1 MFSLIAVSYFT
12 KINRGQEMNNE
23 QLRFGIFLA
32 PFHALNENP
41 TNALDRD
48 FELIEHLDRLGYDE
62 AWIGEHHSGGF
73 EIIASPEVF
82 MAAAFERTKNIRIGT
97 GVVSLP
103 YHHPFM
109 AVDRMIQLDHQSKGR
124 AMFGVG
130 PGALVGDAFRM
141 GIDPSTQ
148 RDRMNEALDV
158 ILPLLRGEIVSKKT
172 DWFEVRE
179 AQIQLPCY
187 TQPHIE
193 MAVACARSPSGALA
207 AGKHGLG
214 MLSIGG
220 TSDDALTHHANNW
233 KICEETAI
241 ANKKHVDRKNWRVV
255 TLAHIADTREQALE
269 NVKFGIEQFARYFR
283 EIATFPIVPDNI
295 HNAAEYLM
303 ENNMACIG
311 TPDDAIKYIEK
322 LQIGTGGF
330 GAYMELAHNWA
341 DWQATKRHYELMSRY
356 VAPHFQGLNA
366 LRQASYD
373 YSFENRDVFV
383 GKAAAAVQEAIDTHE
398 KVRSK
403 KNIAAE

>member
-1 MFSLIAVSYFT
+1 M
-12 KINRGQEMNNE
+12 INDR
-23 QLRFGIFLA
+23 LRFGIFLA

-356 VAPHFQGLNA
+356 VAPHFQGLNS

-383 GKAAAAVQEAIDTHE
+383 GKAAAAVQQAIDTHE
-398 KVRSK
+398 KTTSK
-403 KNIAAE
+403 KDIAAE

>member
-1 MFSLIAVSYFT
+1 M
-12 KINRGQEMNNE
+12 INDR
-23 QLRFGIFLA
+23 LRFGIFLA

-82 MAAAFERTKNIRIGT
+82 MAAAFERTKNIKIGT

-295 HNAAEYLM
+295 QNAAEYLM

-356 VAPHFQGLNA
+356 VAPHFQGLNS
-366 LRQASYD
+366 LRQASYN

-383 GKAAAAVQEAIDTHE
+383 GKAAAAVQQAIDTHE
-398 KVRSK
+398 KTTSK
-403 KNIAAE
+403 KDIAAE

>member
-1 MFSLIAVSYFT
+1 
-12 KINRGQEMNNE
+12 
-23 QLRFGIFLA
+23 
-32 PFHALNENP
+32 
-41 TNALDRD
+41 
-48 FELIEHLDRLGYDE
+48 
-62 AWIGEHHSGGF
+62 
-73 EIIASPEVF
+73 

-322 LQIGTGGF
+322 LQKGTGGF

-356 VAPHFQGLNA
+356 VAPHFQGLNS
-366 LRQASYD
+366 LRQASYN

-383 GKAAAAVQEAIDTHE
+383 GKAAAAVQQAIDTHE
-398 KVRSK
+398 TTTSK
-403 KNIAAE
+403 KDIAAE

>member
-1 MFSLIAVSYFT
+1 M
-12 KINRGQEMNNE
+12 INDR
-23 QLRFGIFLA
+23 LRFGIFLA

-82 MAAAFERTKNIRIGT
+82 MAAAFERTKNIKIGT

-233 KICEETAI
+233 KICEETAL

-356 VAPHFQGLNA
+356 VAPHFQGLNS
-366 LRQASYD
+366 LRQASYN

-383 GKAAAAVQEAIDTHE
+383 GKAAAAVQQAIDTHE
-398 KVRSK
+398 KTTSK
-403 KNIAAE
+403 KDIAAE

>member
-1 MFSLIAVSYFT
+1 M
-12 KINRGQEMNNE
+12 INDR
-23 QLRFGIFLA
+23 LRFGIFLA

-398 KVRSK
+398 KASSK

>member
-1 MFSLIAVSYFT
+1 M
-12 KINRGQEMNNE
+12 INDR
-23 QLRFGIFLA
+23 LRFGIFLA

-82 MAAAFERTKNIRIGT
+82 MADAFERTKNIRIGT

-356 VAPHFQGLNA
+356 VAPHFQGLNS
-366 LRQASYD
+366 LRQASYN

-383 GKAAAAVQEAIDTHE
+383 GKAAAAVQQAIDTHE
-398 KVRSK
+398 KTTSK
-403 KNIAAE
+403 KDIAAE

>member
-1 MFSLIAVSYFT
+1 M
-12 KINRGQEMNNE
+12 INDR
-23 QLRFGIFLA
+23 LRFGIFLA

-295 HNAAEYLM
+295 QNAAEYLM

-356 VAPHFQGLNA
+356 VAPHFQGLNS
-366 LRQASYD
+366 LRQASYN

-383 GKAAAAVQEAIDTHE
+383 GKAAAAVQQAIDTHE
-398 KVRSK
+398 KTTSK
-403 KNIAAE
+403 KDIAAE

>member
-1 MFSLIAVSYFT
+1 M
-12 KINRGQEMNNE
+12 INDR
-23 QLRFGIFLA
+23 LRFGIFLA

-233 KICEETAI
+233 KICEEAAI

-295 HNAAEYLM
+295 QNAAEYLM

-311 TPDDAIKYIEK
+311 TPDDAIEYIEK

-356 VAPHFQGLNA
+356 VAPHFQGLNS
-366 LRQASYD
+366 LRQASYN

-383 GKAAAAVQEAIDTHE
+383 GKAAAAVQQAIDTHE
-398 KVRSK
+398 KTTSK
-403 KNIAAE
+403 KDIAAE

>member
-1 MFSLIAVSYFT
+1 M
-12 KINRGQEMNNE
+12 INDR
-23 QLRFGIFLA
+23 LRFGIFLA

-82 MAAAFERTKNIRIGT
+82 MAAAFERTKNIKIGT

-220 TSDDALTHHANNW
+220 TSDDALTHHASNW
-233 KICEETAI
+233 KICEETAT

-356 VAPHFQGLNA
+356 VAPHFQGLNS
-366 LRQASYD
+366 LRQASYN

-383 GKAAAAVQEAIDTHE
+383 GKAAAAVQQAIDTHE
-398 KVRSK
+398 KTTSK
-403 KNIAAE
+403 KDIAAE

>member
-1 MFSLIAVSYFT
+1 M
-12 KINRGQEMNNE
+12 INDR
-23 QLRFGIFLA
+23 LRFGIFLA

-82 MAAAFERTKNIRIGT
+82 MAAAFERTKNIKIGT

-233 KICEETAI
+233 KICEETAS

-356 VAPHFQGLNA
+356 VAPHFQGLNS
-366 LRQASYD
+366 LRQASYN

-383 GKAAAAVQEAIDTHE
+383 GKAAAAVQQAIDTHE
-398 KVRSK
+398 KTTSK
-403 KNIAAE
+403 KDIAAE

>member
-1 MFSLIAVSYFT
+1 M
-12 KINRGQEMNNE
+12 INDR
-23 QLRFGIFLA
+23 LRFGIFLA

-82 MAAAFERTKNIRIGT
+82 MAAAFERTKNIKIGT

-233 KICEETAI
+233 KICEEAAI

-295 HNAAEYLM
+295 QNAAEYLM

-356 VAPHFQGLNA
+356 VAPHFQGLNS
-366 LRQASYD
+366 LRQASYN

-383 GKAAAAVQEAIDTHE
+383 GKAAAAVQQAIDTHE
-398 KVRSK
+398 KTTSK
-403 KNIAAE
+403 KDIAAE

>member
-1 MFSLIAVSYFT
+1 M
-12 KINRGQEMNNE
+12 INDR
-23 QLRFGIFLA
+23 LRFGIFLA

-269 NVKFGIEQFARYFR
+269 NVRFGIEQFARYFR

-356 VAPHFQGLNA
+356 VAPHFQGLNS
-366 LRQASYD
+366 LRQASYN

-383 GKAAAAVQEAIDTHE
+383 GKAAAAVQQAIDTHE
-398 KVRSK
+398 KTTIRQE
-403 KNIAAE
+403 IAAE

>member
-1 MFSLIAVSYFT
+1 M
-12 KINRGQEMNNE
+12 INDR
-23 QLRFGIFLA
+23 LRFGIFLA

-356 VAPHFQGLNA
+356 VAPHFQGLNS
-366 LRQASYD
+366 LRQASYN

-383 GKAAAAVQEAIDTHE
+383 GKAAAAVQQAIDTHE
-398 KVRSK
+398 KTSSK
-403 KNIAAE
+403 KDIAAE

>member
-1 MFSLIAVSYFT
+1 M
-12 KINRGQEMNNE
+12 INDR
-23 QLRFGIFLA
+23 LRFGIFLA

-356 VAPHFQGLNA
+356 VAPHFQGLNS
-366 LRQASYD
+366 LRQASYN

-383 GKAAAAVQEAIDTHE
+383 GKAAAAVQQAIDTHE
-398 KVRSK
+398 KTTSK

>member
-1 MFSLIAVSYFT
+1 M
-12 KINRGQEMNNE
+12 INDR
-23 QLRFGIFLA
+23 LRFGIFLA

-82 MAAAFERTKNIRIGT
+82 MAAAFERTKNIKIGT

-356 VAPHFQGLNA
+356 VAPHFQGLNS
-366 LRQASYD
+366 LRQASYN

-383 GKAAAAVQEAIDTHE
+383 GKAAAAVQQAIDTHE
-398 KVRSK
+398 KTTSK
-403 KNIAAE
+403 KDIAAE

>member
-1 MFSLIAVSYFT
+1 M
-12 KINRGQEMNNE
+12 INDR
-23 QLRFGIFLA
+23 LRFGIFLA

-255 TLAHIADTREQALE
+255 TLAHIADTREQALK
-269 NVKFGIEQFARYFR
+269 NVRFGIEQFARYFR

-356 VAPHFQGLNA
+356 VAPHFQGLNS
-366 LRQASYD
+366 LRQASYN

-383 GKAAAAVQEAIDTHE
+383 GKAAAAVQQAIDTHE
-398 KVRSK
+398 KTTSK
-403 KNIAAE
+403 KDIAAE

>member
-1 MFSLIAVSYFT
+1 M
-12 KINRGQEMNNE
+12 INDR
-23 QLRFGIFLA
+23 LRFGIFLA

-97 GVVSLP
+97 GVISLP

-124 AMFGVG
+124 AVFGVG

-141 GIDPSTQ
+141 GIDPATQ

-233 KICEETAI
+233 KICEETAA
-241 ANKKHVDRKNWRVV
+241 ANEKHVDRKNWRVV
-255 TLAHIADTREQALE
+255 TLAHIAETREQALE
-269 NVKFGIEQFARYFR
+269 NVKFGIEQFAKYFR

-303 ENNMACIG
+303 DNNMACIG
-311 TPDDAIKYIEK
+311 TPDDAIRYIAK
-322 LQIGTGGF
+322 LQKGTGGF

-356 VAPHFQGLNA
+356 VAPHFQGLNG

-398 KVRSK
+398 KASSK

>member
-1 MFSLIAVSYFT
+1 M
-12 KINRGQEMNNE
+12 INDR
-23 QLRFGIFLA
+23 LRFGIFLA

-356 VAPHFQGLNA
+356 VAPHFQGLNS
-366 LRQASYD
+366 LRQASYN

-383 GKAAAAVQEAIDTHE
+383 GKAAAAVQQAIDTHE
-398 KVRSK
+398 KASSK

>member
-1 MFSLIAVSYFT
+1 M
-12 KINRGQEMNNE
+12 INDR
-23 QLRFGIFLA
+23 LRFGIFLA

-233 KICEETAI
+233 KICEEAAI

-295 HNAAEYLM
+295 QNAAEYLM

-356 VAPHFQGLNA
+356 VAPHFQGLNS
-366 LRQASYD
+366 LRQASYN

-383 GKAAAAVQEAIDTHE
+383 GKAAAAVQQAIDTHE
-398 KVRSK
+398 KTTSK
-403 KNIAAE
+403 KDIAAE

>member
-1 MFSLIAVSYFT
+1 M
-12 KINRGQEMNNE
+12 INDR
-23 QLRFGIFLA
+23 LRFGIFLA

-220 TSDDALTHHANNW
+220 TSDDALTHHASNW
-233 KICEETAI
+233 KICEETAT

-356 VAPHFQGLNA
+356 VAPHFQGLNS
-366 LRQASYD
+366 LRQASYN

-383 GKAAAAVQEAIDTHE
+383 GKAAAAVQQAIDTHE
-398 KVRSK
+398 KTTSK
-403 KNIAAE
+403 KDIAAE

>member
-1 MFSLIAVSYFT
+1 M
-12 KINRGQEMNNE
+12 INDR
-23 QLRFGIFLA
+23 LRFGIFLA

-311 TPDDAIKYIEK
+311 TPDDAINYIEK
-322 LQIGTGGF
+322 LQKGTGGF

-356 VAPHFQGLNA
+356 VAPHFQGLNS
-366 LRQASYD
+366 LRQASYN

-383 GKAAAAVQEAIDTHE
+383 GKAAAAVQQAIDTHE
-398 KVRSK
+398 KTTSK
-403 KNIAAE
+403 KDIAAE

>member
-1 MFSLIAVSYFT
+1 M
-12 KINRGQEMNNE
+12 INDR
-23 QLRFGIFLA
+23 LRFGIFLA

-48 FELIEHLDRLGYDE
+48 FELIEHLDTLGYDE

-356 VAPHFQGLNA
+356 VAPHFQGLNS
-366 LRQASYD
+366 LRQASYN

-383 GKAAAAVQEAIDTHE
+383 GKAAAAVQQAIDTHE
-398 KVRSK
+398 KTTSK
-403 KNIAAE
+403 KDIAAE

>member
-1 MFSLIAVSYFT
+1 M
-12 KINRGQEMNNE
+12 INDR
-23 QLRFGIFLA
+23 LRFGIFLA

-48 FELIEHLDRLGYDE
+48 FELIEHLDRLGYAE

-82 MAAAFERTKNIRIGT
+82 MAAAFERTKNIKIGT

-356 VAPHFQGLNA
+356 VAPHFQGLNS
-366 LRQASYD
+366 LRQASYN

-383 GKAAAAVQEAIDTHE
+383 GKAAAAVQQAIDTHE
-398 KVRSK
+398 KTTSK
-403 KNIAAE
+403 KDIAAE

>member
-1 MFSLIAVSYFT
+1 M
-12 KINRGQEMNNE
+12 INDR
-23 QLRFGIFLA
+23 LRFGIFLA

-269 NVKFGIEQFARYFR
+269 NVKFGIEHFARYIR

-356 VAPHFQGLNA
+356 VAPHFQGLNS
-366 LRQASYD
+366 LRQASYN

-383 GKAAAAVQEAIDTHE
+383 GKAAAAVQQAIDTHE
-398 KVRSK
+398 KTTSK

>member
-1 MFSLIAVSYFT
+1 MI
-12 KINRGQEMNNE
+12 KDR
-23 QLRFGIFLA
+23 LRFGIFLA

-220 TSDDALTHHANNW
+220 TSDDALTHHAKNW

-269 NVKFGIEQFARYFR
+269 NVRFGIEQFARYFR

-356 VAPHFQGLNA
+356 VAPHFQGLNS
-366 LRQASYD
+366 LRQASYN

-383 GKAAAAVQEAIDTHE
+383 GKAAAAVQQAIDTHE
-398 KVRSK
+398 KTTSK
-403 KNIAAE
+403 KDIAAE

>member
-1 MFSLIAVSYFT
+1 M
-12 KINRGQEMNNE
+12 INDR
-23 QLRFGIFLA
+23 LRFGIFLA

-356 VAPHFQGLNA
+356 VAPHFKGLNS
-366 LRQASYD
+366 LRQASYN
-373 YSFENRDVFV
+373 YSFENRDVLW
-383 GKAAAAVQEAIDTHE
+383 GKPQLLYNKLLIHM
-398 KVRSK
+398 K
-403 KNIAAE
+403 KQLANRT

>member
-1 MFSLIAVSYFT
+1 M
-12 KINRGQEMNNE
+12 INDR
-23 QLRFGIFLA
+23 LRFGIFLA

-82 MAAAFERTKNIRIGT
+82 MAAAFERTKNIKIGT

-356 VAPHFQGLNA
+356 VAPHFQGLNS
-366 LRQASYD
+366 LREASYN

-383 GKAAAAVQEAIDTHE
+383 GKAAAAVQEAIDTHQ
-398 KVRSK
+398 KASSK

>member
-1 MFSLIAVSYFT
+1 M
-12 KINRGQEMNNE
+12 INDR
-23 QLRFGIFLA
+23 LRFGIFLA

-158 ILPLLRGEIVSKKT
+158 ILPLLKGEIVSKKT

-220 TSDDALTHHANNW
+220 TSDDALTHHASNW
-233 KICEETAI
+233 KICEETAT

-356 VAPHFQGLNA
+356 VAPHFQGLNS
-366 LRQASYD
+366 LRQASYN

-383 GKAAAAVQEAIDTHE
+383 GKAAAAVQQAIDTHE
-398 KVRSK
+398 KTTSK
-403 KNIAAE
+403 KDIAAE